1 MDFFCVHVNPAVTF
15 GLILGSEKKIL
26 SYDTNAGL
34 PPTNSTKLGIEET
47 RNMNERRG
55 RASPPRLPSACC
67 HRCPTSPVSCAH
79 RSSVVSPRRPLHHRT
94 GRQGSCHE
102 ASIVG
107 TMIKRSYPR
116 FVDVDG
122 IAFLERVSAKP
133 MI

>member
-55 RASPPRLPSACC
+55 ASLTTETSKRLLPSLSNL
-67 HRCPTSPVSCAH
+67 TGELCA
-79 RSSVVSPRRPLHHRT
+79 PEL
-94 GRQGSCHE
+94 GC
-102 ASIVG
+102 
-107 TMIKRSYPR
+107 
-116 FVDVDG
+116 
-122 IAFLERVSAKP
+122 
-133 MI
+133 